1 MKQIIHI
8 SDIHIRYGD
17 KKSCRYEEYCIV
29 FDNLMKSII
38 HKIEFNDLKYEDFV
52 IIVTGDIFHNKN
64 IVGNYGLELYNML
77 INGLSNIGRTIIFHG
92 NHDRSQNEISQPS
105 LISSTIQT
113 KSLTILKKTQSFTID
128 NVGFSYV
135 NIDDTLDAL
144 STVGRINKLPPFP
157 DIEKEVQYKIALF
170 HGTFVSAKLYN
181 GTEIPESNCASSYPF
196 SWISHFDYALLGDI
210 HLRQQGI
217 NKNVLWGY
225 SGSLLQQN
233 YGEDIVEHGYMIWDL
248 EKRSI
253 ENVNVYNPYGYI
265 NIMIKNNNIFLRNN
279 GKYTDKL
286 DCFISGN
293 EDYFPKNIEIRTFSA
308 FNCDNTKELYSIFNK
323 HNISFTILGNKL
335 NTNDKIKSTIVEK
348 VDNNDIIH
356 INKDTFIEYLKKYI
370 PSKYYD
376 KASDIIKNLNVLL
389 FNIDNCPC
397 DLIDES
403 LKKNKEISLLIKA
416 CNLNDNV
423 KAKHP
428 FTIEYLEW
436 ENLYCY
442 EGGNS
447 INFAEAI
454 NSTLLICGNN
464 GTGKSAIYDIITLA
478 IWGVITKDKQ
488 NSLSK
493 NGIINY
499 KHKTAYT
506 IIDIS
511 VDGVKYQIKRKY
523 SIQSDIKSANKSN
536 IEIYKYDNGK
546 KELIKKNNAC
556 NEFIKLQFNTLDDF
570 LTCSMITQVVD
581 NDILKMDYKEC
592 TAIIDKAS
600 NINEIYELFNLFK
613 VCLNKYKDFKKTI
626 DNKTQVYQHILAT
639 TEVNDDNEEDLVIE
653 LRDLDEK
660 YSELMKINNSITIDI
675 LDKKYKDLKNI
686 KSVEKEITDI
696 EYDDYTTRLNELKV
710 YFKKFDYTHIQENAL
725 KYDVDTVIPEKIEK
739 PCEYSIIKEEQLF
752 LSKYVKPVIIPVNKI
767 CDIEIQYKE
776 ILEKINDLNEEK
788 PVFGKN
794 KIREINEI
802 VYEIEKIFGEDNPIN
817 DLKDFLSNNIG
828 IASSSNSNN
837 SSDIS
842 YKYYLE
848 LLSDNDKIA
857 KSIETGYEYIND
869 CDNNIS
875 KQQNKRGLLT
885 IYPIPQNIQK
895 EEKNYIDITDDY
907 DEYKNKLLE
916 YEIILNDYYKS
927 LEDIDIINIKIE
939 KYLNELNTLKNN
951 EEYGYDPCCKYC
963 CARSWVIRMKEL
975 ENIIIN
981 NKTELDN
988 QYDKIYNR
996 EDVDYILIYNDYNI
1010 LKEKILIH
1018 ELRVEWFNY
1027 DKYISYEKNI
1037 SRETEVNIQNK
1048 NEMMIKITE
1057 NNKKITDNT
1066 CLINS
1071 FNKHSHIL
1079 YTEYDNTLQ
1088 YDKYIVW
1095 KDKYT
1100 GMNILKN
1107 KIETDIKITKD
1118 YQEYI
1123 TYIKPR
1129 IKNLN
1134 ILIYNYNEWEKYDN
1148 IINIKLSHEYILIND
1163 KINKQ
1168 EEYYKYIKYKDINV
1182 SINKKKAVLEEIDI
1196 CSLDIKTKSDNI
1208 TKILTLKEYNKKNN
1222 DNYEYYLKE
1231 NIKITETIDILDII
1245 IDNFKTYKI
1254 DLYENHIL
1262 KKLMIKTNSYIK
1274 LLCHENTKNFELDFM
1289 INEHKDIIHINWLI
1303 HNTCSDNTIKQV
1315 ISINQASGFQKFVI
1329 SLALRMSLYSNT
1341 QTEQLFIDEG
1351 FTACDNQNL
1360 SLVPSFLKKLLN
1372 TFSCIVIVSHIDII
1386 KDSADIIVN
1395 IEYDK
1400 NTKTSH
1406 IKL

>member
-1 MKQIIHI
+1 MKKIIHI

-29 FDNLMKSII
+29 FDNLMKSIV
-38 HKIEFNDLKYEDFV
+38 HKVEFNNLKYEDFV

-92 NHDRSQNEISQPS
+92 NHDRNQNEINQPS
-105 LISSTIQT
+105 LISSTIET
-113 KSLTILKKTQSFTID
+113 KNLTILKKTQSFIID

-135 NIDDTLDAL
+135 NIDDTLDTL
-144 STVGRINKLPPFP
+144 STVGRINKLPSFP
-157 DIEKEVQYKIALF
+157 IIDKDIQYKIALF

-217 NKNVLWGY
+217 SKNVLWGY

-248 EKRSI
+248 ENRSI
-253 ENVNVYNPYGYI
+253 ENVNVYNPYGYV

-279 GKYTDKL
+279 GKYTCKL

-293 EDYFPKNIEIRTFSA
+293 KEYFPKNIEIRAFSS

-323 HNISFTILGNKL
+323 HNINCTIIGNKL

-348 VDNNDIIH
+348 VDNSNIIH
-356 INKDTFIEYLKKYI
+356 VNKDTFIEYLKKYI

-376 KASDIIKNLNVLL
+376 KASEIIKNLNVLL
-389 FNIDNCPC
+389 FNMDNCPS

-403 LKKNKEISLLIKA
+403 LKKNKEISLLIKS
-416 CNLNDNV
+416 CNLNDNI
-423 KAKHP
+423 KTKYP

-447 INFAEAI
+447 INFSEAI

-499 KHKTAYT
+499 KHKNAYT

-556 NEFIKLQFNTLDDF
+556 NEFIKSHFNTLDDF

-600 NINEIYELFNLFK
+600 NINEIYDLFNLFK

-626 DNKTQVYQHILAT
+626 DNKMQVYERILAT
-639 TEVNDDNEEDLVIE
+639 TEVNEDNEEELVIE
-653 LRDLDEK
+653 LKDLDEK
-660 YSELMKINNSITIDI
+660 YRELMKINNSITIDI
-675 LDKKYKDLKNI
+675 LDKKYKDLTNIKNI
-686 KSVEKEITDI
+686 DKVITDD
-696 EYDDYTTRLNELKV
+696 EYDVYNIRLNELKV
-710 YFKKFDYTHIQENAL
+710 NFKDFDYKHIEENSL
-725 KYDVDTVIPEKIEK
+725 KYNVNIIIPEKIEK
-739 PCEYSIIKEEQLF
+739 PCEYSIISEEQLF
-752 LSKYVKPVIIPVNKI
+752 LSKYIKPVIVPVNKI
-767 CDIEIQYKE
+767 CDIEIKYKE
-776 ILEKINDLNEEK
+776 ILEKINILNEEK
-788 PVFGKN
+788 PAFVKN

-802 VYEIEKIFGEDNPIN
+802 VYEIEKIFLGDNPIN
-817 DLKDFLSNNIG
+817 ALKEYVLNNIL
-828 IASSSNSNN
+828 ISHSSYLNN
-837 SSDIS
+837 STNIS

-848 LLSDNDKIA
+848 LKEDNKKLT

-869 CDNNIS
+869 CDYNIS
-875 KQQNKRGLLT
+875 KQHNKRGLLVS
-885 IYPIPQNIQK
+885 YPIPQNIQK
-895 EEKNYIDITDDY
+895 DENNYIDITYDY
-907 DEYKNKLLE
+907 DEYKKKVLE

-927 LEDIDIINIKIE
+927 LEEIDNINITIE
-939 KYLNELNTLKNN
+939 TYLNELNTLKNN
-951 EEYGYDPCCKYC
+951 KEYGYDPCCKYC

-975 ENIIIN
+975 DIIIN
-981 NKTELDN
+981 NNKIELEN
-988 QYDKIYNR
+988 KYENIYNR
-996 EDVDYILIYNDYNI
+996 EDIDYIYLYNEYNI
-1010 LKEKILIH
+1010 LKEKIIIY
-1018 ELRVEWFNY
+1018 ELNVEWFNY
-1027 DKYISYEKNI
+1027 NKYIKEEKNI
-1037 SRETEVNIQNK
+1037 SRETTLNIKNK
-1048 NEMMIKITE
+1048 NEIMTKITE
-1057 NNKKITDNT
+1057 DTKIIKDNT
-1066 CLINS
+1066 YLMNT
-1071 FNKHSHIL
+1071 FNRYSHL
-1079 YTEYDNTLQ
+1079 LCSEYDNAIE
-1088 YDKYIVW
+1088 YDKYIDW
-1095 KDKYT
+1095 KNKYID
-1100 GMNILKN
+1100 MNISKN
-1107 KIETDIKITKD
+1107 KIETDIKIAKD
-1118 YQEYI
+1118 YQEYV

-1129 IKNLN
+1129 LNNLN
-1134 ILIYNYNEWEKYDN
+1134 TLIDNYNKWKKYDD
-1148 IINIKLSHEYILIND
+1148 IINVKLSYEYKYINE

-1168 EEYYKYIKYKDINV
+1168 EEFYKYIKYRDINI
-1182 SINKKKAVLEEIDI
+1182 SIDKKRAVLEEIDR
-1196 CSLDIKTKSDNI
+1196 CSADIKTKSDKI
-1208 TKILTLKEYNKKNN
+1208 TKILTLKTYNNKNN
-1222 DNYEYYLKE
+1222 DNYEYYVNE
-1231 NIKITETIDILDII
+1231 NIKISETIEILDII

-1274 LLCHENTKNFELDFM
+1274 LLCHENTKDFELDFM
-1289 INEHKDIIHINWLI
+1289 INEQKDIIHINWLI
-1303 HNTCSDNTIKQV
+1303 HNTCTDNNIKQV